1 MSKFKKIETGIAGLY
16 ILEPTVFGDERGF
29 FLETYSKKE
38 FEEIGIFDEFV
49 QDNHSKSKKGVL
61 RGLHFQTKHSQG
73 KLVRV
78 IKGSVYDVAVDIRKD
93 SSTYGKWY
101 GVELSAEN
109 KKMFFIPK
117 GFAHGFLT
125 LEDETEFQYKCTD
138 FYVPQYDSG
147 IIWNDKDININWN
160 FEKYGLKEKDIVL
173 SEKDKKHQSFKEY
186 TEKYIGENV
195 LLTGADGQLGQD
207 FQKLLDKLG
216 IKYTTTDYKELDVTD
231 KEKVKEFVNNN
242 NFTMIINCAAYNNVD
257 KAEEEP
263 EKCYALN
270 SHVPKYLAEICKEK
284 NIVFVTYSTDFVF
297 DGEKEIP
304 YIEEDIPNPLSI
316 YSKAKLE
323 GERYSLEYEKSFVIR
338 TSWVFGM
345 GNNNFCKQVINWSK
359 GKDKLRIVDDQIS
372 SPTYSKD
379 LAEYSWKLVQTDKY
393 GLYNLSNDGEASKF
407 EQAQYILKKIGWSGI
422 LERAKTMDFP
432 LPAKRTEYSK
442 LDSSKLERVIDKKIP
457 HWKSGID
464 RFLEEMKKKGEM

>member
-207 FQKLLDKLG
+207 FQKLFDKSG
-216 IKYTTTDYKELDVTD
+216 IKYTATDYKELDVTN
-231 KEKVKEFVNNN
+231 KEKVKEFVNSN

-270 SHVPKYLAEICKEK
+270 SHGPKYLAEICKEK

>member
-1 MSKFKKIETGIAGLY
+1 MNKLKKIETNLQGIY
-16 ILEPTVFGDERGF
+16 IVEPLVFRDDRGF
-29 FLETYSKKE
+29 FLESYNKTE
-38 FEEIGIFDEFV
+38 FEKIGIFEEFV

-61 RGLHFQTKHSQG
+61 RGLHFQTKQSQA

-78 IKGSVYDVAVDIRKD
+78 IKGRILDIVVDIRKN
-93 SSTYGKWY
+93 SGTYGKWH
-101 GVELSAEN
+101 GIELSAEN
-109 KKMFFIPK
+109 KKMLYVSK

-125 LEDETEFQYKCTD
+125 LEDDTEIEYKCD
-138 FYVPQYDSG
+138 EFYVPQYDSG
-147 IIWNDKDININWN
+147 IMWNDKDININWN
-160 FEKYGLKEKDIVL
+160 FEKYGLKEEDIVL

-207 FQKLLDKLG
+207 FQKLFDKLG
-216 IKYTTTDYKELDVTD
+216 IKYTATDYRELDVTD
-231 KEKVKEFVNNN
+231 KEKVKEFIDNK

-257 KAEEEP
+257 KAEEES

-393 GLYNLSNDGEASKF
+393 GLYHLSNDGEASKF
-407 EQAQYILKKIGWSGI
+407 EQAQYILKKIGWKGI
-422 LERAKTMDFP
+422 LERAKTEEFP
-432 LPAKRTEYSK
+432 LPAKRAEYSK
-442 LDSSKLERVIDKKIP
+442 LDSSKIEKIINKKIP
-457 HWKSGID
+457 HWKTGID
-464 RFLEEMKKKGEM
+464 KFLEEMKEKGEV